1 MATTFFTVSTIFIDL
16 TMLSISLPCVQLKQF
31 PNIECY
37 SQTSSKGIKKS
48 VCGSLV
54 GVGSSQKVYSE
65 PLV

>member
-16 TMLSISLPCVQLKQF
+16 TMLSISLPCVQLEQF